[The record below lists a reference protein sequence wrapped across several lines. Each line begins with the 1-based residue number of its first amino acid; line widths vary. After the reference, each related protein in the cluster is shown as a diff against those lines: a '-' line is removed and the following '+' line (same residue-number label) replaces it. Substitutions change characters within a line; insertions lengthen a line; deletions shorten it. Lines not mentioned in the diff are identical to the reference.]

1 MLDICIIGAGASG
14 LAAAIIAA
22 QENPELSVMILE
34 KKDVPGKKLSATG
47 NGKCN
52 LTNTKCANIAETL
65 LFFDTLGIYTR
76 VDEEGRV
83 YPYCS
88 QAKDIV
94 YALTKAA
101 EDAGV
106 KIHTNCTLEKIQKQS
121 NFFELETNKGNFEA
135 RKVLIATGGKS
146 APQFGTSGDGYS
158 FAKSFGHTVKRL
170 SPVLTGI
177 ETEEDLQEVKG
188 VRVKAL
194 VKLMK
199 DGKSLEQELG
209 EVQFN
214 ADGISG
220 ICVMNLTRFI
230 KLEEG
235 ESFKEGIQRYSIE
248 LDFIP
253 EMDQIQLE
261 NFLKRR
267 VNLGEKDLLLSILP
281 EQLRHY
287 IAKQHNL
294 QKKDLCKLAKILK
307 NYPLSIKGTKGWKQ
321 AQCTSGGVTLEEINM
336 DTMESLKI
344 GGLYFSGEVID
355 FDGPCGGYNLQNAW
369 ETGIKAGRAMAHV

>member
-88 QAKDIV
+88 QAKDVV

-101 EDAGV
+101 EDAGI
-106 KIHTNCTLEKIQKQS
+106 KIRTNCTLEKIQKKS
-121 NFFELETNKGNFEA
+121 DFFALETNKGTVEA
-135 RKVLIATGGKS
+135 RKVLIAAGGKS

-194 VKLMK
+194 VKLLK
-199 DGKSLEQELG
+199 DGKPLEQELG

-230 KLEEG
+230 KLDEG

-253 EMDQIQLE
+253 KMDQIQLE

-267 VNLGEKDLLLSILP
+267 ANLGEKDLLLSILP

-287 IAKQHNL
+287 ITKQHNL
-294 QKKDLCKLAKILK
+294 QKNNLCKLAKILK
-307 NYPLSIKGTKGWKQ
+307 NYHLSIKGTKGWKQ
-321 AQCTSGGVTLEEINM
+321 AQCTSGGVALEEINM

-369 ETGIKAGRAMAHV
+369 ETGMKAGRAMAHV

>member
-14 LAAAIIAA
+14 LAAVIIAA
-22 QENPELSVMILE
+22 QENPELSIMILE

-65 LFFDTLGIYTR
+65 LFFDTIGIYTR

-88 QAKDIV
+88 QAKDVV

-101 EDAGV
+101 EVAGV
-106 KIHTNCTLEKIQKQS
+106 KISTNCTLEKIEKKED
-121 NFFELETNKGNFEA
+121 FFKLQTNKGTFEA
-135 RKVLIATGGKS
+135 HKVLIATGGKS

-158 FAKSFGHTVKRL
+158 FARSFGHTVQRL

-177 ETEEDLQEVKG
+177 ETVEDLQEIKG
-188 VRVKAL
+188 VRIKAL
-194 VKLMK
+194 VRLLK
-199 DGKSLEQELG
+199 DGKELENELG

-230 KLEEG
+230 KLEED

-267 VNLGEKDLLLSILP
+267 GSLGEKDLLLSILP
-281 EQLRHY
+281 EQLRYY

-294 QKKDLCKLAKILK
+294 QNGGLCKLAKTLK
-307 NYPLSIKGTKGWKQ
+307 NYHFSIKGTKGWKQ
-321 AQCTSGGVTLEEINM
+321 AQCTSGGVILEEINM

-344 GGLYFSGEVID
+344 KDLYFSGEVID